1 MRFSDFPFLRYL
13 PFFIAGIFTGKAWA
27 NDPTVILIALI
38 GTWILYAGLL
48 IYSPHQFRKLK
59 NAVLAYSMLFLFGNW
74 ISQNGIN
81 SSEKI
86 NWNGVDGYL
95 AEVINYDE
103 EKPNSFE
110 NVLKIKSILKGGIW
124 ENKSGQVVIYHQSK
138 IPLLPGNMV
147 WIPSNPETIP
157 SPSNPYEFNYSGYL
171 ERRGI
176 LYRQFLKKEVVVI
189 NNSSPYFSL
198 YFFKH
203 LRNRLSKFL
212 ESKIPDR
219 ASNQIAQAI
228 LLGQKQFLEK
238 DLKQAYSQTG
248 VMHLLAVSGLHVGII
263 YALLMVVI
271 KPFGLK
277 KVALKTYLWWV
288 IVLIWVYAVLTGMSP
303 SVVRAAIMFSLLTM
317 GQMRERKPSI
327 FNVLAFSAMLMITF
341 NPQVIF
347 EVGFQLSYL
356 AVAGIALL
364 QPKLLRLWQPDH
376 QWQEYLWQL
385 LTVSMAAQLATFPLT
400 ISYFH
405 SFPTYFLIGNLL
417 IIPITFLILQI
428 GVPLLFFGWIPL
440 LGDMM
445 GYLVGKLVTI
455 QNFLVVSIQGLP
467 FSNFARLTISLYTL
481 LGVWLAL
488 LIWVSWDYYPKR
500 KLVWLSLILC
510 FSWAGFEVY
519 SYFKSPQEE
528 LIIYHTTQGMM
539 LDYAYSGKV
548 QSWNEGINP
557 QDISY
562 QIDPYRVQKNWD
574 VIPDSLFFIKEIGGV
589 LRFPSNKFKI
599 DSQEKKLYLND
610 PLSIAI
616 QKWENDKWVELPSS
630 NQISFEGAA
639 FRVLF

>member
-1 MRFSDFPFLRYL
+1 M
-13 PFFIAGIFTGKAWA
+13 GKAWN
-27 NDPTVILIALI
+27 NDPSIILIALI
-38 GTWILYAGLL
+38 CTWILYAGLL
-48 IYSPHQFRKLK
+48 IFTPLHFRQLRS
-59 NAVLAYSMLFLFGNW
+59 AVLGYSMLFLFGNW
-74 ISQNGIN
+74 ISLNAIN
-81 SSEKI
+81 SSPKI
-86 NWNGVDGYL
+86 DWNSVDGYL
-95 AEVINYDE
+95 AEVVNYDE

-110 NVLKIKSILKGGIW
+110 NVLKIKSIHTDGVW
-124 ENKSGQVVIYHQSK
+124 ENRSGQVVIYHQSK
-138 IPLLPGNMV
+138 IPLLPGNV
-147 WIPSNPETIP
+147 IWIPSIPEAISTPRNP
-157 SPSNPYEFNYSGYL
+157 NEFNYSGYL
-171 ERRGI
+171 ERKGI
-176 LYRQFLKKEVVVI
+176 LYRQFLKEEVYVL
-189 NNSSPYFSL
+189 NSSSPFISI

-203 LRNRLSKFL
+203 LRKRLSEFL

-303 SVVRAAIMFSLLTM
+303 SVVRAAIMFSLLTL

-341 NPQVIF
+341 NPEVIF

-356 AVAGIALL
+356 AVAGIVLL
-364 QPKLLRLWQPDH
+364 QPKLLRLWQPEY

-400 ISYFH
+400 VSYFH

-417 IIPITFLILQI
+417 IIPITFLVLQI
-428 GVPLLFFGWIPL
+428 GVPLLFYGWIPWLGEL
-440 LGDMM
+440 LGF
-445 GYLVGKLVTI
+445 LVSKLVTF
-455 QNFLVVSIQGLP
+455 QNFLIVSIQGLP
-467 FSNFARLTISLYTL
+467 FSNIDRLTISFYSMI
-481 LGVWLAL
+481 GVWLML

-500 KLVWLSLILC
+500 KLVWLALIGC
-510 FSWAGFEVY
+510 FSWAGIAVY
-519 SYFKSPQEE
+519 ANFKSSQEE
-528 LIIYHTTQGMM
+528 LIIYHTSQGVM

-548 QSWNEGINP
+548 KSWNQGVRP

-562 QIDPYRVQKNWD
+562 QIEPYRVLKNWD
-574 VIPDSLFFIKEIGGV
+574 AIPDSLFFIKEEGGV
-589 LRFPSNKFKI
+589 LRFPLDIFRI
-599 DSQEKKLYLND
+599 DPQEKILFLKD
-610 PLSIAI
+610 SLSLAI
-616 QKWENDKWVELPSS
+616 QKWENDQWVELPSS
-630 NQISFEGAA
+630 GQISFEGAT